1 MFDVKYYQALVKIY
15 INDQKSQNHVFATMR
30 SFFAASMS
38 LIQYERTQQQFVYII
53 LSFRWF
59 HFNLYWLNDVTT

>member
-15 INDQKSQNHVFATMR
+15 INDRKGQNHVFATMR
-30 SFFAASMS
+30 SFFAVSMS